1 MGTTLYYEDLI
12 LLPDQEISVSF
23 LMGKVISALHLI
35 CIESEHAIGA
45 VNIGLAFPRYSKEK
59 RSLGNVVRLY
69 AQNPDTLRNSSSDS
83 RIRRLDDYIRKGEIT
98 PVPSA
103 VQGYVQYRR
112 MQFKENKARLIR
124 RHAKR
129 HDLDINQATKQYT
142 DYKIPANDLP
152 YVKLNSLS
160 SQQSFRLYID
170 EVRLETKNDNTLVFS
185 SYGLTKSGV
194 LPYFS

>member
-1 MGTTLYYEDLI
+1 METTLYYEDLI
-12 LLPDQEISVSF
+12 LLPNQEIPVSF

-35 CIESEHAIGA
+35 CIESEHATGA

-69 AQNPDTLRNSSSDS
+69 AHNPDTVRNSSSDS
-83 RIRRLDDYIRKGEIT
+83 RILRLDDYIRKGEIT
-98 PVPSA
+98 SVPSA

-124 RHAKR
+124 RHARR
-129 HDLDINQATKQYT
+129 HDLDINQAAKQYT

-152 YVKLNSLS
+152 YVTLNSLS
-160 SQQSFRLYID
+160 SQQRFRLYID

>member
-83 RIRRLDDYIRKGEIT
+83 RIRRLDDYIRKGGIT
-98 PVPSA
+98 PVPSV

-129 HDLDINQATKQYT
+129 HDLDINQAAKQYT

-152 YVKLNSLS
+152 YVTLNSLS
-160 SQQSFRLYID
+160 SQQRFRLYID
-170 EVRLETKNDNTLVFS
+170 EVRLETKNDNNLVFS